1 MRGNSQVDPKYR
13 GFTGTFVCCLG
24 FMHINHGRVKVMT
37 DRERLIKKRAYSLWE
52 TEGNPDGRH
61 EDHWGQAEQEIDG
74 GNSGSLATDAPRP
87 PEMDLEPIPMP
98 DQLDV
103 DDDVPP
109 ARTGQSA
116 NIKNPV

>member
-1 MRGNSQVDPKYR
+1 
-13 GFTGTFVCCLG
+13 
-24 FMHINHGRVKVMT
+24 MT
-37 DRERLIKKRAYSLWE
+37 DRESLIKERAYSLWE

-61 EDHWGQAEQEIDG
+61 EDHWVQAEQEIDG
-74 GNSGSLATDAPRP
+74 GNPGSLATDAPRP

-98 DQLDV
+98 DQLDF

-116 NIKNPV
+116 KIKYPVEGAGPDNPTHHTGQQPLDPLAK